1 MKPFVLITLLALSNS
16 AALAEETLLSTTQ
29 QAKQQELQH
38 NQAREQGFEQDLAQL
53 KARQQALLAERDAL
67 QKDTDSLSDSFT
79 DNEKTLAELET
90 ELHLASGS
98 LGELFGVVRQA
109 AKELKLELQTS
120 ALVAN
125 QPEVILTLDQIE
137 QARAL
142 PSMVELEGLWQ
153 AFDRTIQASG
163 RIEHLQLPYFDNQGK
178 LQQQSFWRLGGFG
191 LVNEQGY
198 ARWDGKQA
206 KSFNVQPEL
215 APTATE
221 LQQTSGRFVSMDPSH
236 GGLLQQLAEQPTLAQ
251 RFAHGGVVGK
261 VIALL
266 FALGMLIALY
276 RGIRLLIIRSQIQ
289 AQLKQPANPKDNPLG
304 RILQAYKADQDQAVE
319 AIELRLLEQIVD
331 EQQHLERGLS
341 MIKLLAA
348 LAPMLG
354 LLGTVTGM
362 IETFQVITQFGNA
375 DPKVMASGI
384 SMALVTTVLGL
395 ISAMPLLF
403 SHNVLHAQAEAIRNI
418 LEKQS
423 LGLVAQRAE
432 ANHSL
437 KAVSNN
443 AA

>member
-1 MKPFVLITLLALSNS
+1 MAQEN
-16 AALAEETLLSTTQ
+16 LLSATE
-29 QAKQQELQH
+29 QAQQQEQQH
-38 NQAREQGFEQDLAQL
+38 NQNREQGFEQNLATL
-53 KARQQALLAERDAL
+53 KKRQAALLAEREAL
-67 QKDTDSLSDSFT
+67 ITDTEQLSAVFAN
-79 DNEKTLAELET
+79 NEKSLAELET
-90 ELHLASGS
+90 ELHLATGS

-109 AKELKLELQTS
+109 AKELNLELQSS
-120 ALVAN
+120 ALVADK
-125 QPEVILTLDQIE
+125 PEVLATLATIE

-142 PSMVELEGLWQ
+142 PSMQELEGLWQ
-153 AFDRTIQASG
+153 AYVSAIQASAQ
-163 RIEHLQLPYFDNQGK
+163 ISPIDLPYFDGEGQ
-178 LQQQSFWRLGGFG
+178 LQQQSLLRLGGFG
-191 LVNEQGY
+191 LVNQQGY
-198 ARWDGKQA
+198 VAWDGNQA
-206 KSFNVQPEL
+206 KSYIVQPGMT
-215 APTATE
+215 PTIGG
-221 LQQTSGRFVSMDPSH
+221 LQQGSSAIVSLDPSH
-236 GGLLQQLAEQPTLAQ
+236 GGLLQQLAEQPSLAQ

-261 VIALL
+261 IIAGL
-266 FALGMLIALY
+266 FAIGMLIALY
-276 RGIRLLIIRSQIQ
+276 RGLRLFITRSHIN
-289 AQLKQPANPKDNPLG
+289 AQLKRPEQPQNNPLG
-304 RILQAYKADQDQAVE
+304 RVLQAYKADQDQAIE

-331 EQQHLERGLS
+331 EQQQLERGLS

-395 ISAMPLLF
+395 ISAMPLLL
-403 SHNVLHAQAEAIRNI
+403 SHNILHAQAEAIRNI

-437 KAVSNN
+437 KAVSDN

>member
-1 MKPFVLITLLALSNS
+1 MRHLLLVGLMALTSH
-16 AALAEETLLSTTQ
+16 LAVAQENLLSTTE
-29 QAKQQELQH
+29 QAQQQEQQH
-38 NQAREQGFEQDLAQL
+38 NQNREQGFEQDLATL
-53 KARQQALLAERDAL
+53 KKRQAALLAQRDAL
-67 QKDTDSLSDSFT
+67 IADTDQLSGAFAN
-79 DNEKTLAELET
+79 NEKSLAELET
-90 ELHLASGS
+90 ELHLATGS

-109 AKELKLELQTS
+109 AKELNLELQSS
-120 ALVAN
+120 ALVADK
-125 QPEVILTLDQIE
+125 PEVLAILVTIE

-142 PSMVELEGLWQ
+142 PSMQELEGLWQ
-153 AFDRTIQASG
+153 AYVNAIQASG
-163 RIEHLQLPYFDNQGK
+163 RISPIDLPYFDGEGQ
-178 LQQQSFWRLGGFG
+178 LQQQSLLRLGGFG
-191 LVNEQGY
+191 LVNQQGY
-198 ARWDGKQA
+198 VAWDGKQA
-206 KSFNVQPEL
+206 KSYIVQPDMT
-215 APTATE
+215 PTIGG
-221 LQQTSGRFVSMDPSH
+221 LQQASNAIVSLDPSH
-236 GGLLQQLAEQPTLAQ
+236 GGLLQQLAEQPSFAQ

-261 VIALL
+261 IIAGL
-266 FALGMLIALY
+266 FAIGMLIALY
-276 RGIRLLIIRSQIQ
+276 RGLRLFITRSQIN
-289 AQLKQPANPKDNPLG
+289 AQLKRPEQPQNNPLG
-304 RILQAYKADQDQAVE
+304 RVLQAYKADQDQAIE

-331 EQQHLERGLS
+331 EQQQLERGLS

-395 ISAMPLLF
+395 ISAMPLLL
-403 SHNVLHAQAEAIRNI
+403 SHNILHAQAEAIRNI

-437 KAVSNN
+437 KAVSDN